1 MSDLALPG
9 QTSALFA
16 KMQGGWHP
24 ALLLDKYTAPSG
36 EKSGQNKGLELGA
49 CACHDKYTAPSGEK
63 SGGGQKEALEKI
75 LRAGEAPDLLK
86 TALHRQSCF
95 LASVTV
101 LDLKT
106 AGPLTLHLSRANALE
121 NAGLAFHPVYGF
133 AYLPGSGIKG
143 LTRAWA
149 EQMAKA
155 DKTEIERVFGHA
167 AGDQGAAGAVVF
179 HDALPTRWPKLR
191 LEITTSH
198 HRDYYSGKAAPG
210 DWESPNP
217 VVFLAVAPDTCFRFA
232 LSPARGDTE
241 AVAKALAWL
250 QAALCHAGA
259 GAKTAS
265 GYGRFVVANPP
276 PIPEALATRDVT
288 LELVT
293 PAFLAGAEQQ
303 KDDCD
308 LHVGTLRGQLRW
320 WWRTLH
326 AGHVPLDELRRL
338 EKLVWGG
345 LSGFGGK
352 EGRGSA
358 VALHLPRQA
367 ANAAVLFDKK
377 SEAKKHNIPSPR
389 DRKTIMGLH
398 YGAYGMDETPKRRN
412 YLPEK
417 TQWRVQISARASDG
431 IEAKTILTQALAAL
445 WLLCRF
451 GGVGSKSRKGWGS
464 LADITIPELRDLAAC
479 KNAARE
485 FRAAAGAKSGGVA
498 DAMTIEAMILAERAL
513 PNAPDPWHVLDHAGT
528 LLQTFAKNL
537 SSKEDR
543 LALGLPRRIGGRPG
557 TALKGPK
564 GERHASPAHFH
575 VARAD
580 KGFVLR
586 LAAFP
591 AACLPN
597 REKSGEILGK
607 LAESVKTVPA
617 APQAGATAPASRSM
631 APQSSLLPSV
641 GSLWLYNEEQVRV
654 SRQIPPNKVEIEDEN
669 GEFIAEVPFSSLK
682 PLPK

>member
-16 KMQGGWHP
+16 KMQNSWHP
-24 ALLLDKYTAPSG
+24 ALLLDKYTAPPVG
-36 EKSGQNKGLELGA
+36 KKNN
-49 CACHDKYTAPSGEK
+49 
-63 SGGGQKEALEKI
+63 GGQADALRKI
-75 LRAGEAPDLLK
+75 IRAGEAEDLLQEM
-86 TALHRQSCF
+86 LERQSRF
-95 LASVTV
+95 LAKATV
-101 LDLKT
+101 LELQT

-155 DKTEIERVFGHA
+155 DKAEIERVFGHA
-167 AGDQGAAGAVVF
+167 AGDQGAAGSVVF

-198 HRDYYSGKAAPG
+198 HPQYYAGQDAPG

-217 VVFLAVAPDTCFRFA
+217 VTFLAVAPDTCFRFA

-241 AVAKALAWL
+241 AVAKAAAWL

-265 GYGRFVVANPP
+265 GYGRFVVAKPQ
-276 PIPEALATRDVT
+276 PIPEALATCDVIT

-293 PAFLAGAEQQ
+293 PAFLAGAEQG

-358 VALHLPRQA
+358 VALHLARQTA
-367 ANAAVLFDKK
+367 SVAVLFNKAT
-377 SEAKKHNIPSPR
+377 EVGKHNIPRPGDGR
-389 DRKTIMGLH
+389 TIMGLH
-398 YGAYGMDETPKRRN
+398 YGAYGMDESGKKRH

-479 KNAARE
+479 QRVADE
-485 FRAAAGAKSGGVA
+485 FRKRAKAQPGKVA
-498 DAMTIEAMILAERAL
+498 DAMAIEAMILAERAL
-513 PNAPDPWHVLDHAGT
+513 PNEHDPWHVLDHAGT
-528 LLQTFAKNL
+528 LLQTFAKGL
-537 SSKEDR
+537 SPKKDR
-543 LALGLPRRIGGRPG
+543 LALGLPRLIGGRPG
-557 TALKGPK
+557 TPLNGPK
-564 GERHASPAHFH
+564 KDRHASPAHFH
-575 VARAD
+575 VARASN
-580 KGFVLR
+580 GFVLR

-591 AACLPN
+591 AAKLPDL
-597 REKSGEILGK
+597 EKSKAMLGK
-607 LAESVKTVPA
+607 LINHVKTQEKSAPPSGSPA
-617 APQAGATAPASRSM
+617 ASGRTEPEF
-631 APQSSLLPSV
+631 
-641 GSLWLYNEEQVRV
+641 WLYDGDKVRI
-654 SRQIPPNKVEIEDEN
+654 SRRVPPNKVEIEDEA
-669 GEFIAEVPFSSLK
+669 GEYIDTVPFSSLK
-682 PLPK
+682 PLRK

>member
-1 MSDLALPG
+1 MTDLALPK
-9 QTSALFA
+9 QTEGLFR
-16 KMQGGWHP
+16 KMPGNWHP
-24 ALLLDKYTAPSG
+24 ALLLDKYTAPPGRICRASAG
-36 EKSGQNKGLELGA
+36 TSALLL
-49 CACHDKYTAPSGEK
+49 DKYTAPSGEK

-75 LRAGEAPDLLK
+75 LDAGEAPDLLK
-86 TALHRQSCF
+86 TALHRQARF
-95 LASVTV
+95 LASATV

-149 EQMAKA
+149 EQVARA
-155 DKTEIERVFGHA
+155 EAAEIKRVFGHA

-179 HDALPTRWPKLR
+179 HDALPTRWPKLAM
-191 LEITTSH
+191 EITTSH
-198 HRDYYSGKAAPG
+198 HREYYAGGKDAPPG

-217 VVFLAVAPDTCFRFA
+217 VAFLAVARGTCFRFA

-259 GAKTAS
+259 GAKTAA
-265 GYGRFVVANPP
+265 GFGRFIIANPP
-276 PIPEALATRDVT
+276 PIPETLATRDVT

-293 PAFLAGAEQQ
+293 PAFLAGAGQG

-308 LHVGTLRGQLRW
+308 LHGGTLRGQLRW

-326 AGHVPLDELRRL
+326 AGRVPLDELRRL

-345 LSGFGGK
+345 LSSFDGK

-358 VALHLPRQA
+358 VALHLARQTA
-367 ANAAVLFDKK
+367 SVAVLFNKAT
-377 SEAKKHNIPSPR
+377 EVGKHNIPRPG
-389 DRKTIMGLH
+389 DGKTIMGLH
-398 YGAYGMDETPKRRN
+398 YGAYGMDESGKKRH

-464 LADITIPELRDLAAC
+464 FDDLLLPELPDLAAC
-479 KNAARE
+479 KKAAE
-485 FRAAAGAKSGGVA
+485 KFRSVA
-498 DAMTIEAMILAERAL
+498 SAEPGKVHDAMAIEDMLFAELPL
-513 PNAPDPWHVLDHAGT
+513 PNKNDPWRVLDHAGT
-528 LLQTFAKNL
+528 LLQTFTKGL
-537 SSKEDR
+537 SPKEDR
-543 LALGLPRRIGGRPG
+543 RALGLPRRLGKSG
-557 TALKGPK
+557 TPLNGPK
-564 GERHASPAHFH
+564 KDRHASPAHFH
-575 VARAD
+575 VARSGN
-580 KGFVLR
+580 GFVLR

-591 AACLPN
+591 AAKLPDLEKSKAVLKN
-597 REKSGEILGK
+597 LIDHVKPREKS
-607 LAESVKTVPA
+607 A
-617 APQAGATAPASRSM
+617 APSGSAASSTRTGAAS
-631 APQSSLLPSV
+631 ALLPPIGSV
-641 GSLWLYNEEQVRV
+641 WLYNGGEVRV
-654 SRQIPPNKVEIEDEN
+654 AKHVSSIKVEIEDKD
-669 GEFIAEVPFSSLK
+669 GEYINTVSPSSLQ
-682 PLPK
+682 PLP